1 MAVVR
6 AAMRSYGG
14 PGLLSLYRG
23 YWAGSLV
30 WVPWN
35 AVYLSVFGWLE
46 SRSGGDDADVATP
59 ASERGLAAGG
69 RAAAASAVAALVTAP
84 IDHVKTRLQVGV
96 GGGGQGWGLTVEGCL
111 WRRRRG
117 LSWANRAGRP
127 KLWCV
132 ARRHGCW
139 PWRLRRLW
147 PGPFTR
153 PYRINYARRWGQ
165 GWSRGSDR
173 QQTLPLYILSR
184 GFIRRPRG
192 PRSRRP

>member
-96 GGGGQGWGLTVEGCL
+96 GGGGAGGGVD
-111 WRRRRG
+111 RG
-117 LSWANRAGRP
+117 GVSLATAARSLLGEPGGAAQALVRGATARVLAVAPATAVAWAVYAPLSDKLRAEVG
-127 KLWCV
+127 
-132 ARRHGCW
+132 
-139 PWRLRRLW
+139 
-147 PGPFTR
+147 PGME
-153 PYRINYARRWGQ
+153 
-165 GWSRGSDR
+165 
-173 QQTLPLYILSR
+173 
-184 GFIRRPRG
+184 
-192 PRSRRP
+192 